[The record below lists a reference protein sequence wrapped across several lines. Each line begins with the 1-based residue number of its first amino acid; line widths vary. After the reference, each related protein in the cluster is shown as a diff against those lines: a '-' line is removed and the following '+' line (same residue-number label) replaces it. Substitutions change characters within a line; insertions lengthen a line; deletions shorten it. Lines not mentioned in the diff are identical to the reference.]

1 MEHLAQ
7 EDGPGFIFNT
17 FYSHSCKTT
26 MERILNTI
34 PKQVQLL
41 LLQEFPP
48 PHASGWCKTR
58 ILKHLL

>member
-41 LLQEFPP
+41 LLQEFSP
-48 PHASGWCKTR
+48 PHASG
-58 ILKHLL
+58 